1 MRGIDSQNFETFFFG
16 LEKSY
21 VLLYIVLVITIIIGP
36 KIGDF

>member
-1 MRGIDSQNFETFFFG
+1 MKGMDSQNFETFFG
-16 LEKSY
+16 LGKSY